1 MADRQAGSASPRR
14 AQTPAP
20 TVSRPRPASLRLLLP
35 FLRPYLGHI
44 AGASVALLVA
54 AILVLGIGQGLRRL
68 IDSGFGSHSPAALNM
83 AAAGM
88 FGVVALLALATY
100 ARFSLISWLGE
111 RVGAD
116 LRRAL
121 FDHVIGL
128 SPGYFETARTGD
140 ILSRMTADVSVL
152 QALVGSA
159 ISMWVRNALMAVGAL
174 ALLVATSPK
183 LAGIVVLVVPLVVA
197 PLIFFGRREKR
208 LSRTAQ
214 DRVGDLGAYAEET
227 LSALPTVQ
235 AFTHEPVDRRLFS
248 VRTEQSVQA
257 AVRRIR
263 TRALLILVVI
273 MLGFGAI
280 TFSLWVG
287 GRDVIAGRMTGGDLA
302 AFVFYAIMLA
312 GAGGTLSELWGEMQR
327 AAGAA
332 DRLAELLA
340 ERPAIT
346 APVHPARFPTRARG
360 ELALDGVTFRYPSRP
375 DTPALEHLSFH
386 VASGETVALVG
397 PSGAGKSTVFAL
409 LQRFYDVQAGSV
421 SVDGVDVR
429 DADPAELRAR
439 LAVVPQDPVIFS
451 ANAWENIRYG
461 RPDASDAEVRQ
472 AVEAAAAD
480 FLHELPDG
488 LNTFLG
494 EKGVR
499 LSGGQRQRV
508 AIARAIL
515 RRAPILL
522 LDEATS
528 ALDAESEQA
537 VQHALTVL
545 AHDRTTLVVAHRL
558 ATIRRAD
565 RIVVIER
572 GRVVAQGAH
581 DALARGDGLYA
592 RLAALQFDAVPTA
605 VDAS

>member
-1 MADRQAGSASPRR
+1 MPRN
-14 AQTPAP
+14 
-20 TVSRPRPASLRLLLP
+20 PASLRLLLP
-35 FLRPYLGHI
+35 YLRPYRAQL
-44 AGASVALLVA
+44 AGASAALLA
-54 AILVLGIGQGLRRL
+54 AAVLVLGIGQGLRKL
-68 IDSGFGSHSPAALNM
+68 IDSGFGSHSLAALNM
-83 AAAGM
+83 AALGM
-88 FGVVALLALATY
+88 FGVVAALAVATY
-100 ARFSLISWLGE
+100 ARYALISWLGE

-159 ISMWVRNALMAVGAL
+159 ISMWARNLLMATGAL

-183 LAGIVVLVVPLVVA
+183 LAGIVVAVVPLVVA

-208 LSRTAQ
+208 LSRIAQ
-214 DRVGDLGAYAEET
+214 DRIGDLGAYAEET
-227 LSALPTVQ
+227 LAALPTVQ
-235 AFTHEPVDRRLFS
+235 AFTHEPVDRRIFAS
-248 VRTEQSVQA
+248 RTEQSVAA

-273 MLGFGAI
+273 LLGFGAI

-302 AFVFYAIMLA
+302 AFIFYAVMLA
-312 GAGGTLSELWGEMQR
+312 GAGGTVRVVWGELQR

-346 APVHPARFPTRARG
+346 APAHPARFPAGAQGSVAFRDVG
-360 ELALDGVTFRYPSRP
+360 FRYPSRP
-375 DTPALEHLSFH
+375 DAAALDGISFA
-386 VASGETVALVG
+386 VEPGETVALVG

-409 LQRFYDVQAGSV
+409 LQRFHDAQSGAVL
-421 SVDGVDVR
+421 VDGIDVR
-429 DADPAELRAR
+429 DADPSDVRAR

-461 RPDASDAEVRQ
+461 RPDASDGEVR
-472 AVEAAAAD
+472 AAAEAAAAD
-480 FLHELPDG
+480 FLFDLPAG
-488 LNTFLG
+488 LDTFLG

-565 RIVVIER
+565 RIVVIEA
-572 GRVVAQGAH
+572 GRVVAQGTH
-581 DALARGDGLYA
+581 DTLARGGGLYA
-592 RLAALQFDAVPTA
+592 RLAALQFDA
-605 VDAS
+605 ASA

>member
-1 MADRQAGSASPRR
+1 MPRQD
-14 AQTPAP
+14 
-20 TVSRPRPASLRLLLP
+20 PASLRLLLP
-35 FLRPYLGHI
+35 YLRPYIGQM
-44 AGASVALLVA
+44 AGASVSLLVA
-54 AILVLGIGQGLRRL
+54 AGLVLGIGQGLRRL
-68 IDSGFGSHSPAALNM
+68 IDNGFGGHDPASLNM
-83 AAAGM
+83 AALGM
-88 FGVVALLALATY
+88 FGVVAALAGATY
-100 ARFSLISWLGE
+100 VRFSLISWLGE

-121 FDHVIGL
+121 FDHVITL

-152 QALVGSA
+152 QTLVGSA
-159 ISMWVRNALMAVGAL
+159 ISMWIRNVLMAIGAL
-174 ALLVATSPK
+174 TLLVATSAK
-183 LAGIVVLVVPLVVA
+183 LAGIVVLVVPLVVV

-208 LSRTAQ
+208 LSRVAQ

-235 AFTHEPVDRRLFS
+235 AFTHEPVDRQLYSNRI
-248 VRTEQSVQA
+248 EQSVDA

-273 MLGFGAI
+273 LLGFGAI

-302 AFVFYAIMLA
+302 AFVFYAVMLA

-340 ERPAIT
+340 QRPTIA
-346 APVHPARFPTRARG
+346 APAYPQHFAPANLGSAVGSVSFQ
-360 ELALDGVTFRYPSRP
+360 DVVFRYPSRP
-375 DTPALEHLSFH
+375 GAAALDGIGFD
-386 VASGETVALVG
+386 VAPGETVALVG
-397 PSGAGKSTVFAL
+397 PSGAGKTTVFQL
-409 LQRFYDVQAGSV
+409 LQRFYDVQSGQV
-421 SVDGVDVR
+421 VVDGIDVR
-429 DADPAELRAR
+429 DVDPSELRAR

-461 RPDASDAEVRQ
+461 RPDASDAEVRR
-472 AVEAAAAD
+472 AAEAAAAD
-480 FLHELPDG
+480 FLFELPDG
-488 LNTFLG
+488 LDTFLG

-515 RRAPILL
+515 RQAPILL

-528 ALDAESEQA
+528 ALDAESELA

-565 RIVVIER
+565 RIVVVER
-572 GRVVAQGAH
+572 GRVVAQGSH
-581 DALARGDGLYA
+581 DTLVRQNGLYA
-592 RLAALQFDAVPTA
+592 RLSALQFDAAATA
-605 VDAS
+605 S